1 MSVQHY
7 PSLTKEELI
16 ALYDLKDF
24 AILIFDEALTL
35 TSVSHTSPPVKEWLL
50 THHLSLPVH
59 IKEVLEIDET
69 TYRAM
74 LTQLHKN
81 KKYTLTAPAIHEQ
94 ETWVTMQ
101 LESVQLKNTR
111 AVIGTF
117 HLYQDVMTLQSLA
130 KDTIYHEAPYG
141 VFTLNKAGQLVD
153 TNTMATGLLNHTITS
168 SEGLHFLDFVSPD
181 DHPKARAAF
190 EKMISGYTTELELT
204 GQTKDLKQKQLY
216 IKGMP
221 LEKHGEIY
229 GIVGLLNDTTE
240 TYRMKERLRQSEAEY
255 QSLFKENVDAVM
267 TFDLEGH
274 FTALNEAT
282 AKLTGYHREELLGR
296 TFNFLIVPDLLER
309 TLTNFHATAAGDSI
323 EYETTIQTKQGT
335 KRTLNITLIPMII
348 DDHIHGI
355 NCIAKD
361 LSEKKRL
368 NEELR
373 YFAYH
378 DHLTGLRNQIALS
391 RDIDAL
397 ITDEGITSFGLL
409 FIDLDRFKLIN
420 DTLGHSKGDE
430 LLEKIAKRIQTT
442 QTDALQFYRYGGD
455 EFIILY
461 QNATIASIEHY
472 ANALIQLMSQP
483 YVIDGIDIVNT
494 PTIGISFYPD
504 DALTVEQLVK
514 KADQAMYHAKNN
526 ERGTIQFYQTNL
538 PVQMEG
544 ILEIESALRKAIDH
558 EEFILHYQPQIET
571 KTGRIHGAEALVRW
585 ESPTRG
591 LIPPNVFIPLAEET
605 GLIIPIG
612 EWVIEEVARTIRS
625 MKKQGFEFP
634 ISINLSIR
642 QFYQRNLVERIK
654 IILNRYD
661 VDPSLITIE
670 ITESMA
676 MDAAKALVILQEL
689 KTLGVKLAIDDF
701 GTGYSSLNYLKQFP
715 IDYLKI
721 DQSFIFDILDD
732 QDDRDITDSIIL
744 LGHRLNMSLVA
755 EGVETK
761 AHVEL
766 LRGMHCDILQGYY
779 YSKPIP
785 KEALIG
791 FLTSF
796 NQTER

>member
-1 MSVQHY
+1 MTVQQF

-16 ALYDLKDF
+16 ALYNLKDF
-24 AILIFDEALTL
+24 AIFIFDETLVL
-35 TSVSHTSPPVKEWLL
+35 TSISHTSPPVKAWLIKR
-50 THHLSLPVH
+50 HLSVPVH
-59 IKEVLEIDET
+59 IQDILDIDET
-69 TYRAM
+69 TYETM
-74 LTQLHKN
+74 LTHLHTEGN
-81 KKYTLTAPAIHEQ
+81 YILTAPAIHEQ
-94 ETWVTMQ
+94 ETWITMQ
-101 LESVQLKNTR
+101 LETVRLKNTD
-111 AVIGTF
+111 AIVGTF

-130 KDTIYHEAPYG
+130 KDKVYHEAPYG
-141 VFTLNKAGQLVD
+141 LFTLNKDGQLID
-153 TNTMATGLLNHTITS
+153 TNAMTTGLLNHTIAS
-168 SEGLHFLDFVSPD
+168 IEGLHFLDFISPI
-181 DHPKARAAF
+181 DHQKARAAF
-190 EKMISGYTTELELT
+190 EKIISGHTTELELT
-204 GQTKDLKQKQLY
+204 GLTKDLKQKQLY

-221 LEKHGEIY
+221 LKKYGEVY

-240 TYRMKERLRQSEAEY
+240 TYQMKERLRQSEAEY

-282 AKLTGYHREELLGR
+282 AKLTGYQRSELLGR
-296 TFNFLIVPDLLER
+296 TFNFLIEPDLLDR
-309 TLTNFHATAAGDSI
+309 TLMNFHASATGDSI
-323 EYETTIQTKQGT
+323 EYETIIQTKQGLT
-335 KRTLNITLIPMII
+335 RTLNITLIPMVI
-348 DDHIHGI
+348 DGHIHGI

-361 LSEKKRL
+361 LSETKRL

-391 RDIDAL
+391 RDIGQL
-397 ITDEGITSFGLL
+397 ITDDAITSFGLM

-430 LLEKIAKRIQTT
+430 LLKKIAKRIQMTE
-442 QTDALQFYRYGGD
+442 TDHLQIYRYGGD

-461 QNATIASIEHY
+461 QNANIDAVETY
-472 ANALIQLMSQP
+472 ANHLIHLMSQP

-494 PTIGISFYPD
+494 PTVGISFYPD
-504 DALTVEQLVK
+504 DALNVEQLVK

-526 ERGTIQFYQTNL
+526 ERGTIQFYRANL

-571 KTGRIHGAEALVRW
+571 KTGRIYGAEALIRW

-612 EWVIEEVARTIRS
+612 EWVIEEVARTIHF
-625 MKKQGFEFP
+625 MTQQGMILP

-642 QFYQRNLVERIK
+642 QFYQRNLVERIET
-654 IILNRYD
+654 ILNRHN

-676 MDAAKALVILQEL
+676 MDAAKALVVLQDL
-689 KTLGVKLAIDDF
+689 KSLGVKLAIDDF

-732 QDDRDITDSIIL
+732 RDDRDITDSIIL
-744 LGHRLNMSLVA
+744 LGHRLNMALVA

-779 YSKPIP
+779 FSKPLP
-785 KEALIG
+785 KDALID
-791 FLTSF
+791 FLTTF
-796 NQTER
+796 EQTDT

>member
-1 MSVQHY
+1 MSVLHY
-7 PSLTKEELI
+7 LSLTKEELI

-24 AILIFDEALTL
+24 AIVIFDETLTL
-35 TSVSHTSPPVKEWLL
+35 TSVSHTNIPVKEWLL

-59 IKEVLEIDET
+59 IKDVLEIDET
-69 TYRAM
+69 TYSAM
-74 LTQLHKN
+74 QTQLHKN

-101 LESVQLKNTR
+101 LESVQLRNTR
-111 AVIGTF
+111 AVVGTF
-117 HLYQDVMTLQSLA
+117 HLYQDVMTLETLA
-130 KDTIYHEAPYG
+130 KETIYYEAPYG
-141 VFTLNKAGQLVD
+141 VFTLNIAGQLID
-153 TNTMATGLLNHTITS
+153 TNVMATELLNHTITS
-168 SEGLHFLDFVSPD
+168 SEGLHFLDFVSPK
-181 DHPKARAAF
+181 DHQKAVSAF
-190 EKMISGYTTELELT
+190 EKMISGFATELELT
-204 GQTKDLKQKQLY
+204 GLTKDLKQKQLY

-229 GIVGLLNDTTE
+229 GIVGLVNDTTE
-240 TYRMKERLRQSEAEY
+240 AYRIKERLRQSEAEY

-296 TFNFLIVPDLLER
+296 TFNFLIQSDLLER
-309 TLTNFHATAAGDSI
+309 TLTNFHAVAGDSI

-335 KRTLNITLIPMII
+335 HQTLNITLIPMII

-397 ITDEGITSFGLL
+397 ITDETITSFGLL
-409 FIDLDRFKLIN
+409 FIDLDRFKFIN

-430 LLEKIAKRIQTT
+430 LLKKIAKRIQTT
-442 QTDALQFYRYGGD
+442 ETNTLQFYRYGGD

-461 QNATIASIEHY
+461 QNANIDTVEQY
-472 ANALIQLMSQP
+472 ANKLIQLMSEP

-494 PTIGISFYPD
+494 PTVGISFYPD

-571 KTGRIHGAEALVRW
+571 KTGRIHGAEALIRW

-612 EWVIEEVARTIRS
+612 EWVIEEVARTIQS
-625 MKKQGFEFP
+625 MKKQGIVLP

-642 QFYQRNLVERIK
+642 QFYQRNLVERIEM
-654 IILNRYD
+654 ILTRYD
-661 VDPSLITIE
+661 VDPSLITVE

-689 KTLGVKLAIDDF
+689 KDLGVKLAIDDF

-732 QDDRDITDSIIL
+732 RDDRDITDSIIL
-744 LGHRLNMSLVA
+744 LGHRLNMALVA

-766 LRGMHCDILQGYY
+766 LRGMHCNILQGYY
-779 YSKPIP
+779 FSKPLP
-785 KEALIG
+785 KGALID
-791 FLTSF
+791 FLTQF
-796 NQTER
+796 KQE

>member
-1 MSVQHY
+1 MSIQHY
-7 PSLTKEELI
+7 SALTTEEI
-16 ALYDLKDF
+16 VALYDLKDF
-24 AILIFDEALTL
+24 AVLIFDETLTL
-35 TSVSHTSPPVKEWLL
+35 TTVSHTNAAVKEWLL
-50 THHLSLPVH
+50 NHHLSFPIH
-59 IKEVLEIDET
+59 IKAILEIDEI
-69 TYRAM
+69 TYSAI
-74 LTQLHKN
+74 LTSLHKN
-81 KKYTLTAPAIHEQ
+81 KKYTLTAPTIHEQ
-94 ETWVTMQ
+94 GMWVTIQ
-101 LESVQLKNTR
+101 LESVQLTNTR
-111 AVIGTF
+111 AIVGTF
-117 HLYQDVMTLQSLA
+117 HFYQDVMTLQSLA
-130 KDTIYHEAPYG
+130 KETVYKEAPYG
-141 VFTLNKAGQLVD
+141 VFTLNKAGLIID
-153 TNTMATGLLNHTITS
+153 TNAMAFGLLNHTS
-168 SEGLHFLDFVSPD
+168 PSNEGLHFLDFVSPKD
-181 DHPKARAAF
+181 RSKALSAF
-190 EKMISGYTTELELT
+190 KKIITGFATELELT
-204 GQTKDLKQKQLY
+204 GLTKDLKQKQLY
-216 IKGMP
+216 INGMP
-221 LEKHGEIY
+221 LAKNGEVY

-240 TYRMKERLRQSEAEY
+240 TYRVKERLRQSEVEY

-267 TFDLEGH
+267 TFDLQGH

-282 AKLTGYHREELLGR
+282 TNLSGYHREELLGR
-296 TFNFLIVPDLLER
+296 TFNFLIQPDLLER
-309 TLTNFHATAAGDSI
+309 TLINFHATATGDSI
-323 EYETTIQTKQGT
+323 EYETTIRTKQGASL
-335 KRTLNITLIPMII
+335 TLNITLIPMIV
-348 DDHIHGI
+348 DDHIYGI

-361 LSEKKRL
+361 LSEKNRL
-368 NEELR
+368 NQELR

-378 DHLTGLRNQIALS
+378 DHLTGLRNQIALT

-397 ITDEGITSFGLL
+397 ITDGTITSFGLL

-420 DTLGHSKGDE
+420 DTLGHTKGDE
-430 LLEKIAKRIQTT
+430 LLKKIAKRMQTT
-442 QTDALQFYRYGGD
+442 KTGALQFYRYGGD

-461 QNATIASIEHY
+461 QNASITSIKHY
-472 ANALIQLMSQP
+472 ASELIQLMSQS

-494 PTIGISFYPD
+494 PTIGISLYPD

-538 PVQMEG
+538 PVQMDS
-544 ILEIESALRKAIDH
+544 ILEVESALRKAIEQ

-571 KTGRIHGAEALVRW
+571 KTGRIHGAEALIRW

-591 LIPPNVFIPLAEET
+591 LVPPNVFIPLAEET

-625 MKKQGFEFP
+625 MKKQGLELP

-642 QFYQRNLVERIK
+642 QFYQRDLVERIEM
-654 IILNRYD
+654 ILTRYD
-661 VDPSLITIE
+661 IDPSLITIE

-676 MDAAKALVILQEL
+676 MDAAKALVILKEL
-689 KTLGVKLAIDDF
+689 KALGVKLAIDDF

-732 QDDRDITDSIIL
+732 RAITDSIIL

-766 LRGMHCDILQGYY
+766 LREMNCDILQGYY
-779 YSKPIP
+779 FSKPIS
-785 KEALIG
+785 KEALID

-796 NQTER
+796 DQTEH

>member
-1 MSVQHY
+1 MPSQRFH
-7 PSLTKEELI
+7 SLTKHELL

-24 AILIFDEALTL
+24 AIVICDETLTL
-35 TSVSHTSPPVKEWLL
+35 TSLSHTSPSIKQWLL
-50 THHLSLPVH
+50 KHNLSAPIH
-59 IKEVLEIDET
+59 IQEVLDFNDT
-69 TYRAM
+69 TYET
-74 LTQLHKN
+74 LTTSLHTDG
-81 KKYTLTAPAIHEQ
+81 KYTLTAPVKHEH
-94 ETWVTMQ
+94 ETWMTMQ
-101 LESVQLKNTR
+101 LETVQLKNTI
-111 AVIGTF
+111 AIIASF
-117 HLYQDVMTLQSLA
+117 HLYQDVMTLDSLA
-130 KDTIYHEAPYG
+130 KEVLYDETPNG
-141 VFTLNKAGQLVD
+141 VVILNKDGHLSYANAITKRLFH
-153 TNTMATGLLNHTITS
+153 HTDAS
-168 SEGLHFLDFVSPD
+168 SKGLHFLDVISTG
-181 DHPKARAAF
+181 DHQKAQIAF
-190 EKMISGYTTELELT
+190 NKVMRGETTELELS
-204 GQTKDLKQKQLY
+204 GLTKDRQQKQLH

-221 LEKHGEIY
+221 LTKHGQIY
-229 GIVGLLNDTTE
+229 GIVGLLRDTTE
-240 TYRMKERLRQSEAEY
+240 TYLMKERLKKSEVEY

-282 AKLTGYHREELLGR
+282 TKLTGYHRSDLLGQ
-296 TFNFLIVPDLLER
+296 TFNFLIEPDLLAQ
-309 TLTNFHATAAGDSI
+309 TLTNFYATVSGHSI
-323 EYETTIQTKQGT
+323 EYETIIQTKQGT
-335 KRTLNITLIPMII
+335 TRTLNITLIPMVI
-348 DDHIHGI
+348 DDHVHGI

-361 LSEKKRL
+361 VSEKKRL

-391 RDIDAL
+391 RDIDQL
-397 ITDEGITSFGLL
+397 INDHTITSFGLM

-420 DTLGHSKGDE
+420 DTLGHAKGDE
-430 LLEKIAKRIQTT
+430 LLKKIAKRIRTT
-442 QTDALQFYRYGGD
+442 QADTLEFYRYGGD
-455 EFIILY
+455 EFIIIY
-461 QNATIASIEHY
+461 QNADIKDVERYASE
-472 ANALIQLMSQP
+472 LIHLMSQP
-483 YVIDGIDIVNT
+483 YEIDGIDIVNT
-494 PTIGISFYPD
+494 PTIGVSFYPD
-504 DALTVEQLVK
+504 DALTSEQLVK

-526 ERGTIQFYQTNL
+526 ERGTVQFYQINL

-558 EEFILHYQPQIET
+558 DEFVLHYQPQIET
-571 KTGRIHGAEALVRW
+571 KTGVIHGAEALIRW

-612 EWVIEEVARTIRS
+612 EWVIEEVARTIHS
-625 MKKQGFEFP
+625 LKKVDIILP

-642 QFYQRNLVERIK
+642 QFYQRNLVERMET
-654 IILNRYD
+654 ILNRYD

-676 MDAAKALVILQEL
+676 MDAATALVILQEL
-689 KTLGVKLAIDDF
+689 KALGVKIAIDDF

-732 QDDRDITDSIIL
+732 RDDRDITDSIIL

-779 YSKPIP
+779 FSKPVP
-785 KEALIG
+785 RDALIDYI
-791 FLTSF
+791 T
-796 NQTER
+796 TYAHA